1 MASFNEHTGDPL
13 ISKVGLSDEGKKNW
27 DTIFPPK
34 KKEKYIPPPLP
45 PELASPK
52 ATTNKSVEP
61 VQLELW
67 TEEEERR
74 LDIIGQ
80 NGNIGYGE

>member
-1 MASFNEHTGDPL
+1 MVAFNEHTGDPL

-52 ATTNKSVEP
+52 ATANKPVEP
-61 VQLELW
+61 VQLELDFD
-67 TEEEERR
+67 EDRI
-74 LDIIGQ
+74 DIIGQ